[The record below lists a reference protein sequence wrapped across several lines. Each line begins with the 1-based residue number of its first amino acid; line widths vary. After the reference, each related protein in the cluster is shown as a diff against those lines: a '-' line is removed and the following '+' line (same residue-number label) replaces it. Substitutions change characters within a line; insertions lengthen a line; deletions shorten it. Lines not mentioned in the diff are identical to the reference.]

1 MNDEYDAAVY
11 CSGVHVPRIGAFFS
25 GFFLLWVLMMFATTA
40 MIFPGKV
47 GLLLGLTRMMV
58 ALPFAWYTYVT
69 VDPLLFVTE
78 RLDMFWK
85 KAYRLT
91 KHNRTTRFRKAE

>member
-1 MNDEYDAAVY
+1 
-11 CSGVHVPRIGAFFS
+11 
-25 GFFLLWVLMMFATTA
+25 

-47 GLLLGLTRMMV
+47 GLLLGLTRMLV

-69 VDPLLFVTE
+69 VDPLLFITE

-91 KHNRTTRFRKAE
+91 KHNRTTRYPKSE